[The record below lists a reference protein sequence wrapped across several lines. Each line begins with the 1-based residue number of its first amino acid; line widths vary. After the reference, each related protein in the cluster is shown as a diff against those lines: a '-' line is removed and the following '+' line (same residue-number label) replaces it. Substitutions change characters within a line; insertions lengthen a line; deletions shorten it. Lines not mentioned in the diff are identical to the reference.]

1 MGRKKRGDSMKRYLW
16 LGLLL
21 LKTPLFAG
29 FTVTNGTFTVV
40 SSTIVLNGT
49 TYYWQAGNGTSGQF
63 LQTNGNAQP
72 TLTWGTATGGGGGT
86 TVWVKKDGTALDN
99 SVSTINVITNG
110 TALTATSS
118 PAGQVNISMNG
129 NLPGGSTSYIQ
140 NRNTLQSG
148 ATAYPDY
155 LHVGSSATING
166 PIRVNGIAT
175 LSTTNV
181 NGNFSVTTT
190 TGSTLLV
197 NTSGVSGT
205 SPNGM
210 SAFSISNVS
219 SYMNGPDGIAGLSA
233 FSGEARLGA
242 GSNYFSANNTNLLGV
257 GSLQLNS
264 YNCSGNLNSGKL
276 TVDSGNQVVCADDI
290 SGSGSGSSVYNA
302 TATAGFPYGAS
313 FSTLTVTQTLTGN
326 TTAVL
331 IISTGTGQALKI
343 IGQGVPGGGLQGA
356 QGGIVNIERQS
367 LSDGLVIYSSVTS
380 NQVGSTML
388 HIKNDAPNYNDPL
401 IWVHDVG
408 NLSNP
413 VMRWDSAAPDMEV
426 VNTSTDNS
434 VGLGKWEPFA
444 MAYQG
449 ANLQINS
456 RAYNNSTFENVAYW
470 TPLSQGGGLTLAPVI
485 NGQDGNPS
493 TSNSQFIQFFTT
505 NSHTVGIR
513 GPKST
518 TASWNFML
526 PGTFAN
532 GNKLLYQA
540 TDGGDRQWTFTQDDF
555 KYSPTTGVS
564 MSTVT
569 INNQQI
575 MTALSPGVMHVV
587 AGSSLTTTA
596 LVSLST
602 EVTGNLP
609 VTNLNS
615 GTGATSSTFWRGDGQ
630 WATPAGGS
638 GASTLA
644 VGTGTASNF
653 TTNITSPTAV
663 VSFLGSQ
670 FISLAGGSTNFISL
684 NTSSVTLYGPS
695 IPAASIAS
703 GSLGSGVIASS
714 VAARNITPGQMA
726 DADHGDVSWS
736 AGVATV
742 DNVAAANVAAGT
754 LGSSVLV
761 SSVPGNVALLD
772 RANQTWSGN
781 QNFNGAGPSTFT
793 YGVSFGSITLQ
804 NQGNT
809 RVLYMNGSQFATSS
823 VFTFNGSTVASTH
836 LSATGLVTGST
847 VNATI
852 GLNVGSTATFRG
864 PISAGGVGTS
874 GQVLTSGGPG
884 VAPSWT
890 TVSASGGG
898 YALEPATV
906 TILSDKGI
914 RTSTMNIT
922 SLSPGVLHT
931 IAGSSNVVTALV
943 SLSTE
948 VTGNLP
954 VTNLNSGTSA
964 SASTFWRGDGTWA
977 APAGSGDAVLAAT
990 QTFSGGNTFK
1000 SSTTFNGPVLDKNN
1014 AAGNSGQFLMSNG
1027 SGTAPSWGTAS
1038 GGGASAI
1045 VSSFSYTF
1053 TPLQVVLGSGTFV
1066 IQNSTTS
1073 RPMGLFDASAHEWA
1087 DWQSVKLFPY
1097 TGATLKADIGFT
1109 MASATSGGITW
1120 GVQVECITN
1129 GDSADYDTASFDV
1142 MNSTS
1147 GITVPGT
1154 AGYLKVGTVSLTNN
1168 DSCAV
1173 GDSMRVRLN
1182 RLPADSG
1189 DTASGD
1195 AEFRWLNIYE

>member
-1 MGRKKRGDSMKRYLW
+1 MKKLILSLAFLSPFFTPFFSYAADSKLSDLTRD
-16 LGLLL
+16 
-21 LKTPLFAG
+21 
-29 FTVTNGTFTVV
+29 
-40 SSTIVLNGT
+40 T
-49 TYYWQAGNGTSGQF
+49 TAQAGDLIYKVNTPGGTPTSRGI
-63 LQTNGNAQP
+63 
-72 TLTWGTATGGGGGT
+72 TLTNLLNAVATSSLTATGVT
-86 TVWVKKDGTALDN
+86 
-99 SVSTINVITNG
+99 
-110 TALTATSS
+110 
-118 PAGQVNISMNG
+118 
-129 NLPGGSTSYIQ
+129 PGSY
-140 NRNTLQSG
+140 T
-148 ATAYPDY
+148 
-155 LHVGSSATING
+155 
-166 PIRVNGIAT
+166 
-175 LSTTNV
+175 
-181 NGNFSVTTT
+181 
-190 TGSTLLV
+190 
-197 NTSGVSGT
+197 
-205 SPNGM
+205 
-210 SAFSISNVS
+210 
-219 SYMNGPDGIAGLSA
+219 
-233 FSGEARLGA
+233 
-242 GSNYFSANNTNLLGV
+242 NTNL
-257 GSLQLNS
+257 
-264 YNCSGNLNSGKL
+264 
-276 TVDSGNQVVCADDI
+276 TVDAQGRLTAASN
-290 SGSGSGSSVYNA
+290 GSASSGSSVYNA
-302 TATAGFPYGAS
+302 TSTAGFPYGAS
-313 FSTLTVTQTLTGN
+313 FSTLTITQTLTGN

-331 IISTGTGQALKI
+331 LISTGTGQALKI
-343 IGQGVPGGGLQGA
+343 IGQGVPSGGLQGA
-356 QGGIVNIERQS
+356 QGGIVNIERQN

-380 NQVGSTML
+380 AQVGSTML

-408 NLSNP
+408 AESNP
-413 VMRWDSAAPDMEV
+413 FMRVDSNAPDFELI
-426 VNTSTDNS
+426 NTSTDNS

-449 ANLQINS
+449 VNLQINS
-456 RAYNNSTFENVAYW
+456 RAYSNGTFENVAYW

-513 GPKST
+513 GPKSS

-615 GTGATSSTFWRGDGQ
+615 GSSASASTFWRGDGQ
-630 WATPAGGS
+630 WATPAGGGGS
-638 GASTLA
+638 SSLA
-644 VGTGTASNF
+644 VGTGTAANF
-653 TTNITSPTAV
+653 TTLITSPTAV

-695 IPAASIAS
+695 IPAASIAT

-754 LGSSVLV
+754 LGTSVLV
-761 SSVPGNVALLD
+761 SSIPGNVALLD

-823 VFTFNGSTVASTH
+823 VFTFNGSTLASTN
-836 LSATGLVTGST
+836 LSAPGLVTGST

-852 GLNVGSTATFRG
+852 GLNVGSTATFSG

-914 RTSTMNIT
+914 RTSTINIT
-922 SLSPGVLHT
+922 NLSPGVLHT

-948 VTGNLP
+948 VIGNLP

-1073 RPMGLFDASAHEWA
+1073 RPMGLFDATAHEWA